1 MAGPAP
7 DRGFHSVGLGD
18 LHVVFDTETDFTED
32 SITMNATQ
40 PLEAAAE
47 TPIRTRVAL
56 LGTIGHLHAEPLKYD
71 LRRLREVV
79 EEIEPDLLGVEADP
93 VAWATGD
100 LRSSPL
106 EVREALVPAT
116 RRIDTVV
123 VPLGGGVWCRY
134 AAPEDGL
141 AVGYRSALIHT
152 LDRLLMA
159 LQRRAAGPEDIAAN
173 HFKHVCEL
181 VCSMEAAASTAES
194 RRVWDRTNAEIL
206 NNVIATVRRDPGRR
220 LLVAVQCRRLHWLDL
235 QLRRLRDEIQ
245 LVPLNVL

>member
-1 MAGPAP
+1 LSDP
-7 DRGFHSVGLGD
+7 
-18 LHVVFDTETDFTED
+18 HVVFDPETDFTED
-32 SITMNATQ
+32 SNTMNTTQ

-71 LRRLREVV
+71 LLRLRGVV
-79 EEIEPDLLGVEADP
+79 EEIEPDLLGVETDP
-93 VAWATGD
+93 LDWATGD

-123 VPLGGGVWCRY
+123 VPLGGAASCRY

-141 AVGYRSALIHT
+141 VVGLRSALIHA
-152 LDRLLMA
+152 LDRLLTA

-181 VCSMEAAASTAES
+181 VCAMEAAASTAES
-194 RRVWDRTNAEIL
+194 RLAWDRTNAEIL

-220 LLVAVQCRRLHWLDL
+220 LLLAVQCRRLHWLEL

-245 LVPLNVL
+245 LVPLNAL

>member
-1 MAGPAP
+1 
-7 DRGFHSVGLGD
+7 
-18 LHVVFDTETDFTED
+18 VVFNPETGFTEG
-32 SITMNATQ
+32 SITMNTTQ

-71 LRRLREVV
+71 LQRLREVV
-79 EEIEPDLLGVEADP
+79 EEIEPDLLGVETDP

-123 VPLGGGVWCRY
+123 VPLGGGVWCGY

-141 AVGYRSALIHT
+141 AVGFRSALIHA

-159 LQRRAAGPEDIAAN
+159 LQRGAAGPEDIAAN

-181 VCSMEAAASTAES
+181 VCAMEAAASTAES
-194 RRVWDRTNAEIL
+194 RLSWEHGNAKIL
-206 NNVIATVRRDPGRR
+206 GNVITTVRRDPGRR
-220 LLVAVQCRRLHWLDL
+220 LLVAVQCRRLHWLEL
-235 QLRRLRDEIQ
+235 QLRPMRDEIR
-245 LVPLNVL
+245 LVPLNAL

>member
-1 MAGPAP
+1 M
-7 DRGFHSVGLGD
+7 
-18 LHVVFDTETDFTED
+18 VFDSETNFTRD
-32 SITMNATQ
+32 GITMNATQ

-47 TPIRTRVAL
+47 TPIRTRLAL

-93 VAWATGD
+93 LAWATGD

-123 VPLGGGVWCRY
+123 IPLGGGASYGYV
-134 AAPEDGL
+134 APGEGH
-141 AVGYRSALIHT
+141 AVGFRSALIRG
-152 LDRLLMA
+152 LDSFLMA
-159 LQRRAAGPEDIAAN
+159 LQRRADGPEDIAAP

-181 VCSMEAAASTAES
+181 VCAMEAAASTAES
-194 RRVWDRTNAEIL
+194 RLDWERGNAEIL
-206 NNVIATVRRDPGRR
+206 GNVIATVQRDAGRR
-220 LLVAVQCRRLHWLDL
+220 LLVAVQCRRLHWLEL
-235 QLRRLRDEIQ
+235 QLRRRRDEVQ
-245 LVPLNVL
+245 LVPLNAL

>member
-1 MAGPAP
+1 
-7 DRGFHSVGLGD
+7 
-18 LHVVFDTETDFTED
+18 
-32 SITMNATQ
+32 MNTTQ

-93 VAWATGD
+93 LAWATGD

-123 VPLGGGVWCRY
+123 VPLGGGASCGY
-134 AAPEDGL
+134 AAPEDSL
-141 AVGYRSALIHT
+141 AVGFRSALVRA
-152 LDRLLMA
+152 LDSFLMA
-159 LQRRAAGPEDIAAN
+159 LQRRAKGPEDIAAP

-181 VCSMEAAASTAES
+181 VCAMEAAASTAES
-194 RRVWDRTNAEIL
+194 RLAWERTNAEIL
-206 NNVIATVRRDPGRR
+206 DNVITTVQRDPGRR
-220 LLVAVQCRRLHWLDL
+220 LLVAVQCRRLHWLEL
-235 QLRRLRDEIQ
+235 QLRRRRDEVQ
-245 LVPLNVL
+245 LVPLDAL